1 MAGMI
6 DSKQQKISVGQIL
19 TIASENTGDFK
30 KYDKSVVLPAIM
42 TEMNQ
47 PNTKVAQFGN
57 TVFIV
62 HQGKDGKGFF
72 KALNAD
78 IARNYLDNSYAFLE
92 WAHKELGMKAL
103 VTQFKDRTIFNIF
116 KMIGANPPWSG
127 MWYQAYK
134 MKSGDDRIVLGLE
147 PMRGKE

>member
-1 MAGMI
+1 MADMV
-6 DSKQQKISVGQIL
+6 DSKQEQLQPTQVMM
-19 TIASENTGDFK
+19 IAAQSIGDVK
-30 KYDKSVVLPAIM
+30 KFGMKVFMPAMI
-42 TEMNQ
+42 TEMSQ
-47 PNTKVAQFGN
+47 PNTEVKQFGN
-57 TVFIV
+57 TLYIV
-62 HQGKDGKGFF
+62 HKGPDGKGYF

-78 IARNYLDNSYAFLE
+78 TARNYLENSYAFLD
-92 WAHKELGMKAL
+92 WAHKELGMKIL

-116 KMIGANPPWSG
+116 KMIGINPPWSG